1 MVGATEQTQTSV
13 RFKQQA
19 ETLYIFEFIIPGAH
33 AFYSSTSEI
42 YALILFKRPMDD
54 AGCGSN
60 ITSVSFTIVNLGRLP
75 ELISGIVC

>member
-19 ETLYIFEFIIPGAH
+19 ETLYIFEFTIPGAH

-54 AGCGSN
+54 VNGLPTQAVDP
-60 ITSVSFTIVNLGRLP
+60 TSRVFRSQ
-75 ELISGIVC
+75 